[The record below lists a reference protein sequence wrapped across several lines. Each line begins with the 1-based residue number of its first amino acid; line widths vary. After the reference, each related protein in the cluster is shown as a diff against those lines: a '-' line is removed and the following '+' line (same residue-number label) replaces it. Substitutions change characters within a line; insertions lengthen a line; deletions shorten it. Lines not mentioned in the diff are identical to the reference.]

1 MELVDVISIPHPQAQ
16 AFYETHSIGPLVM
29 SQWENLLKYYH
40 NTNIPMFCREKHVKG
55 SMQDGEA
62 GVEVPKKETMTEDW
76 SSDLK
81 SPPETIT
88 MKEKENS
95 HELEEDLV
103 EYQNEMEDINEDTVG
118 DDQNEREDI
127 NE

>member
-1 MELVDVISIPHPQAQ
+1 
-16 AFYETHSIGPLVM
+16 
-29 SQWENLLKYYH
+29 
-40 NTNIPMFCREKHVKG
+40 
-55 SMQDGEA
+55 
-62 GVEVPKKETMTEDW
+62 VEVTEKETMKEDW

-88 MKEKENS
+88 MKENVNS

-103 EYQNEMEDINEDTVG
+103 EYQNEMEDINEDTEG